1 MSDESRPEAAG
12 GTPKRKGRVKK
23 KHTIGRVILGS
34 VLVLS
39 LVTALASIYL
49 VRRLDGNLDVRDPT
63 EALGTDRPEEIYKGN
78 GEPLDILVLG
88 DDSREGENSTAVKD
102 NQTGGGSDTTIL
114 VHLSADR
121 TRAYAVSIPRDS
133 IVDRPECGVDD
144 QIPAATDVQW
154 NEAFSVGAAQ
164 DAAPEGG
171 GGPACTQRQLEAT
184 TKVLVEH
191 YVAVD
196 FSGFQDM
203 VDAVD
208 GVPVCVPE
216 EINDPSKGIYV
227 PKGDPAL
234 LKGDQALDYVRV
246 RSKVGDQSDLGR
258 IKRQQTFIAA
268 LVNKVKSAGT
278 LSRLDRVVRFLD
290 AATSS
295 LEVSTG
301 LGSTTRLGK
310 LAMQLQSIGLEKV
323 QFVTV
328 PTEYSADFNRL
339 YWTEEAKELWRLI
352 RMDKPLPKKFLGGAI
367 TAAKPPGAS
376 ETPAPT
382 DPTGTETPAE
392 TPSETP
398 SPTETSSPPDETP
411 SEPTGT
417 ATPSAPSDVP
427 TVSPEE
433 AADAGLCS

>member
-1 MSDESRPEAAG
+1 MSDESRPEATDGA
-12 GTPKRKGRVKK
+12 PKRRGRVKK
-23 KHTIGRVILGS
+23 KHTIGRVILAS
-34 VLVLS
+34 VVVLS

-49 VRRLDGNLDVRDPT
+49 MRRLDGNLDVRDPT

-88 DDSREGENSTAVKD
+88 DDTRSGD
-102 NQTGGGSDTTIL
+102 NKIDNESGGGSDTTIL

-144 QIPAATDVQW
+144 QIPAASDVQW

-164 DAAPEGG
+164 DPAPDGG
-171 GGPACTQRQLEAT
+171 GGPACTMRQVEAT
-184 TKVLVEH
+184 TEVLVEH

-203 VDAVD
+203 VDAVG

-246 RSKVGDQSDLGR
+246 RSKIGDQSDLGR

-310 LAMQLQSIGLEKV
+310 LAMQLQSIGLDKV

-339 YWTEEAKELWRLI
+339 YWTEDAEELWRLI
-352 RMDKPLPKKFLGGAI
+352 RLDKPLPKKFLGGAI

-376 ETPAPT
+376 ETPTPT
-382 DPTGTETPAE
+382 DTAS
-392 TPSETP
+392 PSETE
-398 SPTETSSPPDETP
+398 SPTETESP
-411 SEPTGT
+411 SETESPEPTDT
-417 ATPSAPSDVP
+417 ASPTDPASPP
-427 TVSPEE
+427 TVSAEE
-433 AADAGLCS
+433 AAKAGLCA